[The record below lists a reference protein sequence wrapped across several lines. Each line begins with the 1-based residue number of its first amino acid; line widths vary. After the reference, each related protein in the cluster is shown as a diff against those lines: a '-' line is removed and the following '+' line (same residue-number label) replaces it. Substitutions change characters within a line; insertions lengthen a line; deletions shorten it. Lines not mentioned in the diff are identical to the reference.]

1 MMIRISD
8 RLMFRNKEIVI
19 SADIISISKDFIT
32 FRTVEPFEGLKDYIC
47 RWSEQYKP
55 ETWKAAA
62 KELEAKRAG
71 LNFTFNESESI
82 VSLSLNSSSGLI
94 NNKTFHYGIESVVIT
109 DELLKELLTYLK
121 VLFTKVF
128 AYTEK
133 REQILKLFEKIEY
146 NQLQEIVI
154 DALNHRTE
162 FLTDEYWIISEL
174 INNKT
179 IDEALLEDMLQ
190 KVENICKYRINQDL
204 LFNLINDDKKITKML
219 REVL

>member
-1 MMIRISD
+1 MIRIIDS
-8 RLMFRNKEIVI
+8 LMFRNKEIVI
-19 SADIISISKDFIT
+19 SADIISISHDFIT
-32 FRTVEPFEGLKDYIC
+32 FKTVEPLYNLKDYIC

-82 VSLSLNSSSGLI
+82 VSLSLNRSSGLI
-94 NNKTFHYGIESVVIT
+94 NNEIFHYGIESVVIT

-128 AYTEK
+128 AYTEN
-133 REQILKLFEKIEY
+133 REQILKIFERIEY
-146 NQLQEIVI
+146 NQLQEVVI

-162 FLTDEYWIISEL
+162 FLSDEYWIISEL
-174 INNKT
+174 VSNKT
-179 IDEALLEDMLQ
+179 INEAVLEEMLQ

-204 LFNLINDDKKITKML
+204 LFTLINDDEKIIKML
-219 REVL
+219 MEVS